1 MTSNNENTEQ
11 ENSDLLDGAAIG
23 ETVTVRTSKTLH
35 SINLT
40 PDEYFGTDR
49 FPDHIDITDVELV
62 ETDDMSCGPDIRIT
76 WEGEVTKQLPSRWDY
91 HREPVTE
98 EEIRTARRK
107 KWGKRLMSAGL
118 TVGTLGLTGWI
129 AANVMQEFAGITI
142 NGEPMTVGS
151 PTEIFVSM
159 VPLLLLAAL
168 IVYGLQAGFPG
179 MAGGT
184 RR

>member
-1 MTSNNENTEQ
+1 MSEEQHERKQQ
-11 ENSDLLDGAAIG
+11 ENSDPLAGAAIG
-23 ETVTVRTSKTLH
+23 ETRTVRTSKTLY
-35 SINLT
+35 SIDLT

-49 FPDHIDITDVELV
+49 FPDHIDIADVELV

-98 EEIRTARRK
+98 EEKRTARRK
-107 KWGKRLMSAGL
+107 TWAKRLGSVGI
-118 TVGTLGLTGWI
+118 TVGTLAFTGWI
-129 AANVMQEFAGITI
+129 AAHVMQQFAGVTI

-159 VPLLLLAAL
+159 VPLLLVAAL
-168 IVYGLQAGFPG
+168 IAYGIQGGLPG
-179 MAGGT
+179 MVGG